1 MRSEDRATY
10 AEAVWDEFRRLHQP
24 GRLTMSSMEF
34 QLVSRWMDKNIPLS
48 VVLRGLDET
57 GGKPRTIMACEN
69 AVERAYGYWFQA
81 MGGL

>member
-1 MRSEDRATY
+1 MSDKYDRY
-10 AEAVWDEFRRLHQP
+10 GKKVRGP
-24 GRLTMSSMEF
+24 M
-34 QLVSRWMDKNIPLS
+34 PLP

-69 AVERAYGYWFQA
+69 AVERAFSYWFQA